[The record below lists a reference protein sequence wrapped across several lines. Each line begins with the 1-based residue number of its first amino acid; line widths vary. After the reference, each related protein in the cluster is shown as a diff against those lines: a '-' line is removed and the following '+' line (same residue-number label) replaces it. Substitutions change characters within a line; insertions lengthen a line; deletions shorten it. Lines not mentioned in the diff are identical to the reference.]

1 MIVTDKRGE
10 RFSVFRSMDQ
20 QKRTVLVMGKLSPV
34 EPVVQ
39 LAIASGS
46 NPDLWHIGCNDLLG
60 TYQKELQMQYPE
72 THTKFKHGDTACKIK
87 GSQWHGTVVGW
98 YSTDLTP
105 EGYAV
110 ESATERGSVQ
120 IYPAAALDPWVPNMY
135 SAAIT
140 QDDVLRYYELT
151 KA

>member
-1 MIVTDKRGE
+1 MIVTDKQGD

-34 EPVVQ
+34 EPVVR

-46 NPDLWHIGCNDLLG
+46 NPDLWRIMD
-60 TYQKELQMQYPE
+60 
-72 THTKFKHGDTACKIK
+72 
-87 GSQWHGTVVGW
+87 
-98 YSTDLTP
+98 
-105 EGYAV
+105 
-110 ESATERGSVQ
+110 
-120 IYPAAALDPWVPNMY
+120 

-151 KA
+151 KV